1 MCTRQM
7 TIERQKTGLVFDIK
21 RYTIH
26 DGPGIRTTVFLK
38 GCPLRCRWCH
48 NPESWKQTA
57 ELSFRQSR
65 CTRCGRCVPV
75 CPTGAI
81 RWTDDGPVTDPA
93 QCTRCGRCVEACL
106 SRAREIIGRE
116 MTVDEVLALVQRDV
130 VFYDQSGGGVTFSGG
145 EPLVQAGF
153 LLELLDRCRALDLNT
168 AVDTTCY
175 ADWDTVEA
183 VAARADQLL
192 CDIKLMDAREHRQFT
207 GVDNKQILN
216 NITGL
221 ARMGKKVIFRIPLIP
236 GVNDDLYSVQ
246 MIADFAASLGSIR
259 RIDVLPYHAG
269 GLAKA
274 VRLADA
280 VKLMH
285 PKTVIDERVLTGI
298 ERMLQDRGFEVRI
311 GG

>member
-1 MCTRQM
+1 M
-7 TIERQKTGLVFDIK
+7 TIDRQTTGLVFDIK

-65 CTRCGRCVPV
+65 CTRCGRCVKV
-75 CPTGAI
+75 CATGAI
-81 RWTDDGPVTDPA
+81 KWTDEGPVTDPA
-93 QCTRCGRCVEACL
+93 RCVRCGRCVDVCL
-106 SRAREIIGRE
+106 SRAREVIGRE
-116 MTVDEVLALVQRDV
+116 MAVEEVVAEVQKDV

-145 EPLVQAGF
+145 EPLMQAGF
-153 LLELLDRCRALDLNT
+153 LLELLERCRALGIHT

-183 VAARADQLL
+183 VAALADLLL
-192 CDIKLMDAREHRQFT
+192 CDIKLMDTREHRQFT
-207 GVDNKQILN
+207 GVDNKGILN
-216 NITGL
+216 NIAGL
-221 ARMGKKVIFRIPLIP
+221 ARIGKDVVVRIPLIP
-236 GVNDDLYSVQ
+236 GVNDDLYSIQ
-246 MIADFAASLGSIR
+246 TIADFVGSLGTVR

-274 VRLADA
+274 VRLSEA
-280 VKLMH
+280 VKLMN
-285 PKTVIDERVLTGI
+285 PKTVIDEKVLTGI
-298 ERMLQDRGFEVRI
+298 ERMLRDRGFEVKI